1 MAWRGPIET
10 EMLFAVAYSACANVL
25 GWEFFVRNALI
36 ASTCSGDSFAFSFR
50 RPTRVDNR

>member
-10 EMLFAVAYSACANVL
+10 EMLFAVAYSACANVH
-25 GWEFFVRNALI
+25 GWKFFVRNALI
-36 ASTCSGDSFAFSFR
+36 ASTCSEDSFAFSFR

>member
-10 EMLFAVAYSACANVL
+10 EMLFPVAYSACANVL
-25 GWEFFVRNALI
+25 GWEFLRNALI
-36 ASTCSGDSFAFSFR
+36 ASTYSGDSFAFSFR